1 VSDETW
7 GPPPPQGTRK
17 KVNDYVASHP
27 GTHARRIGKE
37 LGLTR
42 GDLQYHLYALE
53 KEGLIRTR
61 RRGLYKF
68 VFPSKIF
75 GEKQEIVLSLLSQET
90 PSEILLFLIKTPDAT
105 QTDLV
110 EHLKFSA
117 PTVSWHMDRMV
128 KEGVVARK
136 RVGKFVEYRVTVG
149 ADDLIE
155 LVKEYHPTLWERW
168 AGRFADIMFGLARRE
183 EDDSEVGRV

>member
-1 VSDETW
+1 LRDEKW
-7 GPPPPQGTRK
+7 GAPPPQGTK
-17 KVNDYVASHP
+17 KRVKDHITSHP
-27 GTHARRIGKE
+27 GMHARRIGKE

-68 VFPSKIF
+68 VFPSNIF

-90 PSEILLFLIKTPDAT
+90 PSEILLFLVQKPDAT

-110 EHLKFSA
+110 EHLSFSA
-117 PTVSWHMDRMV
+117 AAVSWHMDRMV

-136 RVGKFVEYRVTVG
+136 KAGKFVEYRVTVS
-149 ADDLIE
+149 ADDLIR

-168 AGRFADIMFGLARRE
+168 AGRFADIMFGL
-183 EDDSEVGRV
+183 GRKENIAEGGEG

>member
-117 PTVSWHMDRMV
+117 PTVSWP
-128 KEGVVARK
+128 EGPGQSATLE
-136 RVGKFVEYRVTVG
+136 RVGSILGPQVLKSNRPSLG
-149 ADDLIE
+149 
-155 LVKEYHPTLWERW
+155 P
-168 AGRFADIMFGLARRE
+168 
-183 EDDSEVGRV
+183 